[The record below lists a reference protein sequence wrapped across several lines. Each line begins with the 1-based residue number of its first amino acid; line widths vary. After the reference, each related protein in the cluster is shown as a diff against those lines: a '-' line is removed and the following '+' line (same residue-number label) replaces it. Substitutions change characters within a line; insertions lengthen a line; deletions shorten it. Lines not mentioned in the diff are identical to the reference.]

1 MTRWRS
7 TRGATQLIVTPA
19 LPHSSAIVRIIPSI
33 AAFAAAYAALAR
45 GRHQGPVTE
54 EMSTI
59 RP

>member
-1 MTRWRS
+1 MAIHP
-7 TRGATQLIVTPA
+7 GATQLIVTPA

-33 AAFAAAYAALAR
+33 AAFAAAYAASP
-45 GRHQGPVTE
+45 GDVTKGPVTE